1 MLNLLSVSTPVIPTW
16 GHTFPNP
23 PLLAHTP
30 PKLIRDI
37 HSRPPSRPLPVSV
50 ETLDVPH
57 SPRAHMPHTARSTI
71 SHLFDPLIQSSLQ
84 LRHTTPLP
92 YGSPLDLH
100 SFRVARVA
108 AGRCAGRG
116 GDPKPVRAAAVGGV
130 ARAAIRD
137 GCGAHRQPVVGGGA
151 GAIAI
156 RLPCE
161 SKPCGR
167 QSGSMQATVF
177 ILEGCRVA
185 MQGTLAQPDLSS
197 FLP

>member
-1 MLNLLSVSTPVIPTW
+1 MCACDGCWGAGGYTGDSRRIRTAAVRGAGHGGDPKPVRVASLGGP
-16 GHTFPNP
+16 GRADDPQSARVAAVRYMERGGVP
-23 PLLAHTP
+23 KPL
-30 PKLIRDI
+30 
-37 HSRPPSRPLPVSV
+37 
-50 ETLDVPH
+50 
-57 SPRAHMPHTARSTI
+57 RAAVVTGTRRSQ
-71 SHLFDPLIQSSLQ
+71 D
-84 LRHTTPLP
+84 LR
-92 YGSPLDLH
+92 S
-100 SFRVARVA
+100 ARVA

-130 ARAAIRD
+130 ARAGIRD

-156 RLPCE
+156 RLPCV
-161 SKPCGR
+161 SKPCGP
-167 QSGSMQATVF
+167 QSGSMQATVS